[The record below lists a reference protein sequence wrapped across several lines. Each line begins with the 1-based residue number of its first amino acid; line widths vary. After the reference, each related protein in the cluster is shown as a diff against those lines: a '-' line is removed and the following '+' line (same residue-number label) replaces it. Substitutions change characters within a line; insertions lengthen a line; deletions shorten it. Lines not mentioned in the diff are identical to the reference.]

1 MMDHLCK
8 SSPINSASYPSAG
21 QPFFQLG
28 VVQRLESQSVQLL
41 KFGLV
46 LCGFD
51 VQPRYCF
58 IGLEGTRPN
67 RILDRF

>member
-1 MMDHLCK
+1 MGTNLRK
-8 SSPINSASYPSAG
+8 TAERSYEV
-21 QPFFQLG
+21 G
-28 VVQRLESQSVQLL
+28 VVQRLESQSIQLL

-46 LCGFD
+46 LRGFD

-58 IGLEGTRPN
+58 IGLEWTRAN